1 MELKDTVNMMLSEDY
16 KERFK
21 AEYYQLVNRRKG
33 LMTMLEKWEN
43 DTLETKSVCT
53 KDIYK
58 AQLDAME
65 NYIAMLEIRAYF
77 EKIDLS
83 KNGGKGLFYSTEF
96 INALE
101 NAVTRTIEV
110 MKEANSEAKKG
121 E

>member
-1 MELKDTVNMMLSEDY
+1 MELKDTVDMMLSEDY

-43 DTLETKSVCT
+43 GTLDFKPVCI

-65 NYIAMLEIRAYF
+65 SYIAMLEIRAYF
-77 EKIDLS
+77 EKKELLKCLD
-83 KNGGKGLFYSTEF
+83 
-96 INALE
+96 NAMTKIMGE
-101 NAVTRTIEV
+101 IVSYV
-110 MKEANSEAKKG
+110 KEQNR
-121 E
+121 

>member
-1 MELKDTVNMMLSEDY
+1 MELKDTVDMMLSEDY

-43 DTLETKSVCT
+43 GTLDFKPVCI
-53 KDIYK
+53 KDSYK

-65 NYIAMLEIRAYF
+65 SYIAMLEIRAYF

-83 KNGGKGLFYSTEF
+83 EGENKEVFYNKELLKCLD
-96 INALE
+96 NAMTKIMGE
-101 NAVTRTIEV
+101 IVSYV
-110 MKEANSEAKKG
+110 KEQNR
-121 E
+121 